1 MTAAYPYYDTD
12 LHFFRCRSFAVDFEG
27 ILWYYVIRNHSGV
40 STLQNRKILIIDDDA
55 DLSMIITDMLESKGF
70 FVSCAQNSEEAFDIL
85 GEASFELILLD
96 INLPDNSGF
105 EVCKQLLG
113 IYA

>member
-1 MTAAYPYYDTD
+1 M
-12 LHFFRCRSFAVDFEG
+12 
-27 ILWYYVIRNHSGV
+27 N
-40 STLQNRKILIIDDDA
+40 NRRILIIDDDA

-70 FVSCAQNSEEAFDIL
+70 FVSCAQSSREAFDIL

-105 EVCKQLLG
+105 EVCKQLREVSNVPVILQAQERAKQTG
-113 IYA
+113 